1 MNKDVMLAKLI
12 GIMQECCA
20 VLGILYGTS
29 QIASVSAAAQPVTG
43 EMVYPIVYYAVTLA
57 CNCALLALGAG
68 LFNRAAHDDLHGC
81 VREWG
86 IIAGNLVFLALTSVL
101 LAAGGALA
109 PWMLC
114 LWALLALLSAAV
126 LALTAVFLC
135 RRAGQRTE
143 KKK

>member
-1 MNKDVMLAKLI
+1 MNKDATLAKLI

-20 VLGILYGTS
+20 VLGILYSTS
-29 QIASVSAAAQPVTG
+29 QLASASAAAQPVTG

-57 CNCALLALGAG
+57 CNCTLLALGAG
-68 LFNRAAHDDLHGC
+68 LFSRAAHDDLHGFA
-81 VREWG
+81 REWG
-86 IIAGNLVFLALTSVL
+86 IIAGNFLFLALTSAL

-126 LALTAVFLC
+126 LALTVVLLY
-135 RRAGQRTE
+135 RRAGKRAE
-143 KKK
+143 KKN